1 MLKKFSIL
9 IAIRQIESFQKIT
22 NSLKEE
28 GYCIK
33 LVENS
38 KEILEKIRRKKFD
51 LIIIDLDKKLNNV
64 EILKKIKTILP
75 EVKIIILLKPTEVK
89 NALKLIKEGI
99 YDYLKKPFI
108 CDELKI
114 LIRRAIGDKSK
125 EDSLLKSLKTKKNFE
140 NVIIGESK
148 KIQKILQDAQ
158 NIAPTDIT
166 VLIQGETGTGKEL
179 IASTIY
185 SLSKRKNKPFLKI
198 NCAALPADLLESEL
212 FGHEKEAFTG
222 ADHPKFGLFSCAD
235 KGTILLD
242 EISEA
247 SLDLQA
253 KLLRVVE
260 EKEFIRVG
268 GRKSIKVDVRII
280 AASNKDLEEC
290 IQKGKFRRDLY
301 HRLNIFPIFIHPLR
315 ERKED
320 IPLLLHFFLNQH
332 NKKLNK
338 NIEGVSEEVKKI
350 FLNYEWPG
358 NVRELKNLLLVM
370 VINCK
375 ERIITIKDIPK
386 SFFKKSEGPCSKTF
400 LPDIPPSFK
409 EAKQNII
416 NSFEETYFKSL
427 LYTYKGNILRSAES
441 AQITRPFLYKKIKEH
456 KIDLSDFRS
465 GEN

>member
-89 NALKLIKEGI
+89 NTLKLIKEGI

-158 NIAPTDIT
+158 NIAPTDI
-166 VLIQGETGTGKEL
+166 
-179 IASTIY
+179 
-185 SLSKRKNKPFLKI
+185 SKRKNKPFLKI

-290 IQKGKFRRDLY
+290 VQKGKFRRDLY
-301 HRLNIFPIFIHPLR
+301 HRLNIFPIF
-315 ERKED
+315 

-358 NVRELKNLLLVM
+358 NIRELKNLLLVM
-370 VINCK
+370 VINCRK
-375 ERIITIKDIPK
+375 GIVTVKDIPE
-386 SFFKKSEGPCSKTF
+386 SFLKKSKDPPLKSS
-400 LPDIPPSFK
+400 LSALSPSFK
-409 EAKQNII
+409 KAKQNII
-416 NSFEETYFKSL
+416 NSFEEIYLKNL
-427 LYTYKGNILRSAES
+427 LYTFEGNIFRSAES

-456 KIDLSDFRS
+456 KIDLSDFRRK
-465 GEN
+465 EN